1 MDIFEFG
8 KIADSGVII
17 VFVGFFVINDS
28 YFDALFG
35 SISDG
40 FANFAI
46 GKAINGYIKR
56 FLRAFNGLNKAFY
69 GFFLFLGH
77 KIKLFGKNKRAEKK
91 IKAKNTKKFFQH

>member
-28 YFDALFG
+28 SFVGLLGGF
-35 SISDG
+35 SDG
-40 FANFAI
+40 FANFAM
-46 GKAINGYIKR
+46 GKAINGYIRR
-56 FLRAFNGLNKAFY
+56 FLRVCNGMNKAFY
-69 GFFLFLGH
+69 GFGLFLGN
-77 KIKLFGKNKRAEKK
+77 KIKFFGKNKRAEKK

>member
-1 MDIFEFG
+1 MDIFECG
-8 KIADSGVII
+8 KIADSGVVV

-28 YFDALFG
+28 YFDDLFG
-35 SISDG
+35 SIPDG

-56 FLRAFNGLNKAFY
+56 FLRAFNGLDKAFY